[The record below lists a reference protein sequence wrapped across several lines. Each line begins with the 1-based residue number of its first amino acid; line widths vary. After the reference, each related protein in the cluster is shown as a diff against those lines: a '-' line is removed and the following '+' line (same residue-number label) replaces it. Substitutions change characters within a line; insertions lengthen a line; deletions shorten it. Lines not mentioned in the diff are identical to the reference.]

1 MPRIFIHAETPGSL
15 VRAEVVTLS
24 EVDGIYAIAC
34 TGDGIDQCPSGLEAG
49 DTWSDFKDC
58 IMFAILHIANHE
70 ARL

>member
-24 EVDGIYAIAC
+24 EVDGIYAIIC
-34 TGDGIDQCPSGLEAG
+34 TGDGIDECPGDLEPG
-49 DTWSDFKDC
+49 DTWSDFEDC
-58 IMFAILHIANHE
+58 LQFAIKHIGNHE